1 VIFFAFVLATLT
13 PLEREPAFRSA
24 EAAYNSFEFEDARL
38 KFEKLAMRRGLTN
51 ADRARLQLWIGMCH
65 AEEGA
70 LDAAVDD
77 FEDAAVLDPEVEAL
91 SFMSPKAR
99 RMLDEARKRAG
110 ARRPPA
116 RPDPLPEPE
125 PGPTPTPPTPAPTP
139 TPAPDFRYSPLM
151 VAGTAALGVGG
162 IAAVSSA
169 IAGIAAQ
176 DAAAA
181 AVGADDAATATA
193 RHQSAQQLALGANVG
208 FVAAAVA
215 AVAGGGL
222 LLAGGIGDD

>member
-1 VIFFAFVLATLT
+1 MILLALVLATVT
-13 PLEREPAFRSA
+13 PLEREPAYRSA
-24 EAAYNSFEFEDARL
+24 EAAYNAFEFEEARVT
-38 KFEKLAMRRGLTN
+38 FEKLAARRGLAD

-70 LDAAVDD
+70 LDAATVD
-77 FEDAAVLDPEVEAL
+77 FENAAVIDPDVEAL

-99 RMLDEARKRAG
+99 RMLDEARKRAS

-116 RPDPLPEPE
+116 RPDPLPDPEPE
-125 PGPTPTPPTPAPTP
+125 HGPSATPPMTAPGS
-139 TPAPDFRYSPLM
+139 ALSPL
-151 VAGTAALGVGG
+151 VVVGTAALGIGG
-162 IAAVSSA
+162 IAAVSA
-169 IAGIAAQ
+169 TLAGIAAQ
-176 DAAAA
+176 EAAVA

-193 RHQSAQQLALGANVG
+193 RHQSAQQFALGANVG

-222 LLAGGIGDD
+222 LLVGGVGDD